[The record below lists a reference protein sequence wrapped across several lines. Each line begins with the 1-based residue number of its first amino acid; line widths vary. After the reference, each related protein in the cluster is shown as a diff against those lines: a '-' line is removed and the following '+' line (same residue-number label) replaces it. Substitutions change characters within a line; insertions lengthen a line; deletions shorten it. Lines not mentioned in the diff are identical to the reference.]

1 MDHNNYTNCVINNSF
16 DVVNHICGKFNI
28 DESHAL
34 KHSIEVFNFAKKIY
48 ESEIENDG
56 SLVECKNIIFAAA
69 ILHDMCDKKYMNE
82 EEGISEI
89 KRFVQFYMT
98 EDEINAV
105 VSIITTMSYSKV
117 KVNGYPNLGKYQ
129 MAFHIVRE
137 ADLLAAYDIDRCLM
151 FSMFNDKLSYTDAL
165 CKAKILFISRV
176 LTYRSDN
183 LFVTEYSKSL
193 SKTLHNKARKNLS

>member
-1 MDHNNYTNCVINNSF
+1 MVDNNYTKCVINNSF

-48 ESEIENDG
+48 ESEIEKDS
-56 SLVECKNIIFAAA
+56 SLVEFKNIIFAAA

-82 EEGISEI
+82 EEGIAEI
-89 KRFVQFYMT
+89 KQFVQLYMT

-165 CKAKILFISRV
+165 CKAKILFINRV

-183 LFVTEYSKSL
+183 LFVTEYSKCL
-193 SKTLHNKARKNLS
+193 SKTLHNKARKNL

>member
-1 MDHNNYTNCVINNSF
+1 MDDNNYTKCVINNSF

-48 ESEIENDG
+48 ESEIEKDS
-56 SLVECKNIIFAAA
+56 SLVEFKNIIFAAA

-82 EEGISEI
+82 EEGIAEI

-165 CKAKILFISRV
+165 CKAKILFINRV

-193 SKTLHNKARKNLS
+193 SKTLHNKARKNL

>member
-1 MDHNNYTNCVINNSF
+1 MNDNNYTKCVINNSF

-48 ESEIENDG
+48 NSEIENDS
-56 SLVECKNIIFAAA
+56 SLVEYKNIIYAAA

-82 EEGISEI
+82 EEGIHEI
-89 KRFVQFYMT
+89 KQFIQLYMS
-98 EDEINAV
+98 EEEINAV

-129 MAFHIVRE
+129 LAFHIVRE
-137 ADLLAAYDIDRCLM
+137 ADLLAAYDIDRCVM
-151 FSMFNDKLSYTDAL
+151 FSMFNDNLSYTDAL
-165 CKAKILFISRV
+165 SNAKKLFVNRV

-183 LFVTEYSKSL
+183 LFVTEYSKRL
-193 SKTLHNKARKNLS
+193 SKTLHNKACKNL

>member
-1 MDHNNYTNCVINNSF
+1 MVDNNYTKCVINNSF

-48 ESEIENDG
+48 ESEIEKDS
-56 SLVECKNIIFAAA
+56 SLVEFKNIIFAAA

-82 EEGISEI
+82 EEGITEI
-89 KRFVQFYMT
+89 KRFVQLYMT

-165 CKAKILFISRV
+165 CKAKILFINRV

-183 LFVTEYSKSL
+183 LFVTEYSKNL
-193 SKTLHNKARKNLS
+193 SKTLHNKARKNL

>member
-1 MDHNNYTNCVINNSF
+1 MDDNNYTKCVINNSF
-16 DVVNHICGKFNI
+16 DVVNHICSKFNI

-34 KHSIEVFNFAKKIY
+34 KHSIEVFNFANKIY
-48 ESEIENDG
+48 DSEIENDS
-56 SLVECKNIIFAAA
+56 SLVEFKNIIFAAA

-82 EEGISEI
+82 EEGIAEI
-89 KRFVQFYMT
+89 KRFVQLYMT

-117 KVNGYPNLGKYQ
+117 KLNGYPNLGKYQ

-165 CKAKILFISRV
+165 CKAKILFVNRV

-193 SKTLHNKARKNLS
+193 SKTLHNKARKNL

>member
-1 MDHNNYTNCVINNSF
+1 MDDNNYTKCVINNSF
-16 DVVNHICGKFNI
+16 DVVNHICSKFNI

-34 KHSIEVFNFAKKIY
+34 KHSIEVFNFANKIY
-48 ESEIENDG
+48 ESEIENDS
-56 SLVECKNIIFAAA
+56 SLVEFKNIIFAAA

-82 EEGISEI
+82 EEGIAEI
-89 KRFVQFYMT
+89 KRFVQLYMT

-117 KVNGYPNLGKYQ
+117 KLNGYPNLGKYQ

-165 CKAKILFISRV
+165 CKAKILFVNRV

-183 LFVTEYSKSL
+183 LFVTEYSKRL
-193 SKTLHNKARKNLS
+193 SKTLHNKARKNL

>member
-1 MDHNNYTNCVINNSF
+1 MVDNNYTKCVINNSF

-48 ESEIENDG
+48 ESEIEKDS
-56 SLVECKNIIFAAA
+56 SLVEFKNIIFAAA

-82 EEGISEI
+82 EEGIAEI
-89 KRFVQFYMT
+89 KRFVQLYMT

-165 CKAKILFISRV
+165 CKAKILFINRV

-193 SKTLHNKARKNLS
+193 SKTLHNKARKNL

>member
-1 MDHNNYTNCVINNSF
+1 MDDNNYTKCVINNSF
-16 DVVNHICGKFNI
+16 DVVNHICSKFNI

-34 KHSIEVFNFAKKIY
+34 KHSIEVFNFANKIY
-48 ESEIENDG
+48 DSEIENDS
-56 SLVECKNIIFAAA
+56 SLVECKNIIFASA

-82 EEGISEI
+82 EEGIAEI
-89 KRFVQFYMT
+89 KRFVQLYMT

-117 KVNGYPNLGKYQ
+117 KLNGYPNLGKYQ

-165 CKAKILFISRV
+165 CKAKILFVNRV

-193 SKTLHNKARKNLS
+193 SKTLHNKARKNL